1 MAMASSYNWL
11 LLVISHTLHL
21 WPFISYNWLFL
32 WDSFHKW
39 GDLLVLLT
47 GTRITRAI
55 NSGSSYLGSCCQIGN
70 WNVWKLDVSGL
81 SELGYSMI

>member
-1 MAMASSYNWL
+1 MAMAISYNWL

-55 NSGSSYLGSCCQIGN
+55 NSGSS
-70 WNVWKLDVSGL
+70 
-81 SELGYSMI
+81 

>member
-1 MAMASSYNWL
+1 MIPIESSESMVKFWGFRRLRAELTFDYVLAAGLRKSPNLGCRTMAMA
-11 LLVISHTLHL
+11 
-21 WPFISYNWLFL
+21 ISYNWLFL

-55 NSGSSYLGSCCQIGN
+55 NSGSS
-70 WNVWKLDVSGL
+70 
-81 SELGYSMI
+81 